1 MRLSTFSC
9 AWWPSVCLWKTVQIL
24 CPFLIGFF
32 VSFFFC
38 SWVIWAEIL
47 LSKRSELE
55 GHGWEGSVV
64 YSASSTRGWMR
75 GFSCFSSRRPN
86 LPSLFFLA
94 PPDRG
99 NGWGTLSEYASFCE
113 RSVQMPQAKG
123 WMITWS
129 RVVTQWKGLV
139 GLNACFRPCLPT
151 KANDGGGEGGGRKWV
166 LWKPPETRGT
176 N

>member
-24 CPFLIGFF
+24 CPFLIGLF

-55 GHGWEGSVV
+55 GHGREGSVV
-64 YSASSTRGWMR
+64 YSASSRGWMR

-86 LPSLFFLA
+86 LPSLFFLV

-113 RSVQMPQAKG
+113 RSVRMPQAKG

-129 RVVTQWKGLV
+129 RVVTQWEGLV